1 MLFLSNLSVKI
12 SANLHLMIILTLNPI
27 VFLLNRNTERQNKR
41 MIILPNY
48 VTKSTIIIQWTV
60 INQNVSQRL
69 FNISIFSMFVSL
81 IIKSIHIVTE
91 KRIIDDHKKILELPR
106 VIKWTLVK
114 SCTDAGLVCAWLDS
128 TLIYIDLLI

>member
-1 MLFLSNLSVKI
+1 MSFLSNLSVKI

-60 INQNVSQRL
+60 INQNVSQCL

-91 KRIIDDHKKILELPR
+91 KRIIVVLKKILELPR

-114 SCTDAGLVCAWLDS
+114 SCTDADPVCAWLDS